1 MWVCEH
7 RVVGKVRVV
16 APPLPVLLEALL
28 GGRWARTCLVQS
40 RLLHQLEGGLVDT
53 ARVKTDRQAQ
63 LLLLPGLNLPERRA
77 VTQYRS
83 PLKPQILDLKLP
95 SNYWPGN
102 QK

>member
-7 RVVGKVRVV
+7 RAVGKVSVV
-16 APPLPVLLEALL
+16 APPLPVLPESLL
-28 GGRWARTCLVQS
+28 GRRWARTCLVQS

-77 VTQYRS
+77 VTQYQS
-83 PLKPQILDLKLP
+83 PLKPQILDLKLA
-95 SNYWPGN
+95 SNSWPGN